1 MRINRTRRSQGLP
14 HLAQLVEHLTVV
26 GKNNV
31 SADIRVSPVQVKK
44 LGELVDHPKGVI
56 PSDFDVSKQIV
67 HILSLLQPLKLWEGG
82 QESEALTSTDY
93 PLKIVTPDYK
103 PGTAG
108 YFAQH
113 PFGAVMEKKMEMKN

>member
-1 MRINRTRRSQGLP
+1 M
-14 HLAQLVEHLTVV
+14 
-26 GKNNV
+26 
-31 SADIRVSPVQVKK
+31 
-44 LGELVDHPKGVI
+44 GVI

-67 HILSLLQPLKLWEGG
+67 HILSLLQPLKVWEGG
-82 QESEALTSTDY
+82 QESRALTSTDY

-113 PFGAVMEKKMEMKN
+113 PFGAVIEDGNEELAFRLFSEANNWDRMLLLSARRTYEHILESHQGNSVFIKSKMHRSIF

>member
-31 SADIRVSPVQVKK
+31 SADIRVSPVQV
-44 LGELVDHPKGVI
+44 
-56 PSDFDVSKQIV
+56 IV

-82 QESEALTSTDY
+82 QGSEALTSTDY

-113 PFGAVMEKKMEMKN
+113 PFGSVKKMEMKN